1 MIITQM
7 LRWFNDFSTQL
18 IETVVMSDGP
28 VSEDMMP
35 ENCPEET
42 QPAEDADA
50 PQPEAQKE
58 DVLN

>member
-1 MIITQM
+1 M

-18 IETVVMSDGP
+18 IETVVMSDGS
-28 VSEDMMP
+28 VGEDMMP

-42 QPAEDADA
+42 QPAEDVCA

>member
-1 MIITQM
+1 M

-28 VSEDMMP
+28 VGEDMMP
-35 ENCPEET
+35 ENCPEEV
-42 QPAEDADA
+42 QPAEDACA